1 MKKHLFI
8 LLLLP
13 TFFYGQL
20 ITLRGDA
27 KIAMTA
33 GASISIDGLT
43 LSPSQNMTIEGENSI
58 TRYESAELIEGNA
71 TIDRVYSL
79 EKALTGFQGTLT
91 FSYDL
96 QELNENDEDDLVLL
110 LQSESGEWKV
120 YEPSLDSEEA
130 FLEHVFETDTSFKSI
145 SLISAAAMGI
155 ETLFQTTTRIR
166 VFPNPA
172 TEILYIEADSDVH
185 VEIFNATGVKVIT
198 ANTNKVDVSELM
210 EGVYVLKV
218 RDASNRINT
227 FKILKN
233 ENN

>member
-27 KIAMTA
+27 KIALTA

-43 LSPSQNMTIEGENSI
+43 LSPSQNLTIEGENSI

-96 QELNENDEDDLVLL
+96 QELNENNEDDLVLL
-110 LQSESGEWKV
+110 LQSESGEWRV

-145 SLISAAAMGI
+145 SVISASAMGI
-155 ETLFQTTTRIR
+155 ETLIQNSTRIR

-172 TEILYIEADSDVH
+172 TEILYIEADTNVH
-185 VEIFNATGVKVIT
+185 VEIFNAIGNKVMT
-198 ANTNKVDVSELM
+198 ATTNKVDVSELM
-210 EGVYVLKV
+210 EGMYILKV
-218 RDASNRINT
+218 SDASNKINT
-227 FKILKN
+227 FKILKK
-233 ENN
+233 

>member
-1 MKKHLFI
+1 
-8 LLLLP
+8 
-13 TFFYGQL
+13 
-20 ITLRGDA
+20 
-27 KIAMTA
+27 KIALTA

-43 LSPSQNMTIEGENSI
+43 LSPSQNLTIEGENSI

-91 FSYDL
+91 FSYEL
-96 QELNENDEDDLVLL
+96 QELNENNEDDLVLL

-145 SLISAAAMGI
+145 SVISASAMGI
-155 ETLFQTTTRIR
+155 ETLFQNSTRIR

-172 TEILYIEADSDVH
+172 TEILYIEADSNVH
-185 VEIFNATGVKVIT
+185 VEIFNAIGNKVMT
-198 ANTNKVDVSELM
+198 VTTNKVDVSKLM
-210 EGVYVLKV
+210 EGMYILKV
-218 RDASNRINT
+218 SD
-227 FKILKN
+227 
-233 ENN
+233 